1 MVPEAWLASALAGW
15 LEPVQV
21 LPHHQMKEEL
31 G

>member
-15 LEPVQV
+15 LVLGLVQ
-21 LPHHQMKEEL
+21 LRHQMKVEL